1 MIQETTQQ
9 PTVSVIIPT
18 YNNASLIGRTINS
31 VLAQTFT
38 DYELLIIDDG
48 STDSTDSLIESI
60 AKTHPSVRYFY
71 KPNGGVS
78 SARNFGIDQ
87 AQGQYISFLDSD
99 DLWDDRFLE
108 KMVAQI
114 TEEKKLICFCGYITQ
129 RPNEIVKIPQIFLS
143 SNFLTNYIAAEKYGI
158 STDSWL
164 IERNFILNSKVTFTH
179 GSSICED
186 QEFFSK
192 LLFLAGDTNITCVKD
207 YLTTYIQRGSSLSGY
222 DEIAPTMEKVI
233 EHLETY
239 GRRHRWFIEH
249 KATPDQLRASSAK
262 IKDTYLYYLW
272 NLLLLSDFH
281 DYLSLRKNY
290 RRNKQA
296 FALNKVSE
304 KNIVYQF
311 FNVIFSSILLS
322 RLAKLLFSKR
332 YHKKKKHKKN
342 SLSSSQSF
350 E

>member
-18 YNNASLIGRTINS
+18 YNNVSLIGRTIDS
-31 VLAQTFT
+31 VLAQTFA

-48 STDSTDSLIESI
+48 STDSTASLIESI
-60 AKTHPSVRYFY
+60 AKTHSNVRYFY

-78 SARNFGIDQ
+78 SARNFGLEQ
-87 AQGQYISFLDSD
+87 AHGQYISFLDSD
-99 DLWDDRFLE
+99 DLWDARFLE
-108 KMVAQI
+108 KMVSKI
-114 TEEKKLICFCGYITQ
+114 TEEKKLICFCGYVTK
-129 RPNEIVKIPQIFLS
+129 RPNETVTIPQTFLS
-143 SNFLTNYIAAEKYGI
+143 KDFLPNYIAAAKYGI

-164 IERNFILNSKVTFTH
+164 IERNFILKNKVIFTL

-192 LLFLAGDTNITCVKD
+192 LLFLAGDANITRVKD

-222 DEIAPTMEKVI
+222 DEIAPSMGKII

-249 KATPDQLRASSAK
+249 KATSDQLRASSAK

-272 NLLLLSDFH
+272 NLLLLSDFQ

-290 RRNKQA
+290 RRDKQA
-296 FALNKVSE
+296 FALNKVSG
-304 KNIVYQF
+304 KNFVYRLF
-311 FNVIFSSILLS
+311 DVIFSSILLS
-322 RLAKLLFSKR
+322 KLTKLLFSKR
-332 YHKKKKHKKN
+332 YHKKKKHKKH
-342 SLSSSQSF
+342 SLSSSQYSK
-350 E
+350 